1 MEKLRE
7 INEGNAEI
15 KNVYFGFENLFPTKN
30 KNISDISK
38 KGKKGKKSKSK
49 SKEKIQKNK
58 NSFNQ
63 TYPIKNYNE
72 FDNSNYKVKG
82 SKYIQKPV
90 KIIKTDEEREQ
101 EYFEEKNK
109 KKKNSKKKKSK
120 SKSKNK
126 IKEKEVTENEENEL
140 IEVNNK
146 NDKNITKK
154 KVKEEENSENEENGN
169 KKIKKKK
176 KKAVNEEE
184 EEIIENEKNN
194 KSKSKTKKKNK
205 TKEEEPKIIKE
216 EQKENKIKKEKKN
229 KSKEKIEGREI
240 NEDENHEE
248 IIIISNIKAT
258 KNKEKSTEKKN
269 KNKTKKKRVKKKEER
284 EIPDSDD
291 NDKDNDNETQSEN
304 NEKKKKKKSKTKSK
318 DKSKSKSKSKTK
330 TKTQKSDNTEE
341 VMENNRTQI
350 KIKKLNKMI
359 DEGTDM
365 EPEYNEIKDDAMN
378 FVDKHIQN
386 LSLTVNDNKLKNNKN
401 NKNKSFKT
409 INKNNKN
416 STNNNFNFN
425 FDLNDTLLKRP
436 YTAHGYKAKS
446 KTKRQI
452 KTSRPINEEE
462 KIMAFK
468 EKVLVHDKVLS
479 LFNNNLFQKNL
490 KDEFTQTKKPKK
502 SNSKHYMMPK
512 KKDMIKQNKIKK
524 KEIIYY
530 NDKPEE
536 DPDEIKPNEEDE
548 NKIKNKNSNAIKLMT
563 SSKKYFS
570 KSNQALNDIDKIL
583 TKKNMDTFI
592 NNFMCKNNINLD
604 LEEEKTKTNY
614 ENNQY
619 PYVDISKIKYY
630 HGGKTYFRPKS
641 TNRQNPVNNN
651 ANKLNNSDINLKS
664 YNNRHIFNPNEIISN
679 PNNKFNFFSQ
689 TFTKQPIYGKYYN
702 PPEVEDTFNNNLSY
716 IESNKW
722 NGRYKLKKYTYEE
735 KENPND
741 VYNYDYKYDDLNDDS
756 DNELPS
762 TNFKARTL
770 PKYKKIDIEYK
781 DNKTGKIVSEK
792 NDNKIDNKLFQDNGD
807 FDKAIYHPFLIDDD
821 TVNI

>member
-30 KNISDISK
+30 RNISDIPK

-101 EYFEEKNK
+101 EYFEEKNR

-120 SKSKNK
+120 NK
-126 IKEKEVTENEENEL
+126 IKEKEITENEENEL
-140 IEVNNK
+140 FEANNK
-146 NDKNITKK
+146 KNK
-154 KVKEEENSENEENGN
+154 KVKEEENSENEENGK

-176 KKAVNEEE
+176 KQEVNEEE

-194 KSKSKTKKKNK
+194 KSKSKIKKKNK
-205 TKEEEPKIIKE
+205 TKEEPKIIKE

-229 KSKEKIEGREI
+229 KSKEKVEEREI

-248 IIIISNIKAT
+248 IIIISNIKVT
-258 KNKEKSTEKKN
+258 KSKEKSKENKN
-269 KNKTKKKRVKKKEER
+269 KNKAKKKRVKKKEER
-284 EIPDSDD
+284 EITKSDD
-291 NDKDNDNETQSEN
+291 NDNDNDKDDDNEAQSEN
-304 NEKKKKKKSKTKSK
+304 KEKKKKKKSNTKSK
-318 DKSKSKSKSKTK
+318 EKSRSKSKSKTK
-330 TKTQKSDNTEE
+330 TQKSSNTEE
-341 VMENNRTQI
+341 FMEKNRTQI
-350 KIKKLNKMI
+350 KKLNKKI

-378 FVDKHIQN
+378 FVDKHIKN
-386 LSLTVNDNKLKNNKN
+386 LSLTFNDNKLKN

-416 STNNNFNFN
+416 STNNN

-468 EKVLVHDKVLS
+468 EKVLVHDKILS

-512 KKDMIKQNKIKK
+512 KKDIIKQNKMKK

-548 NKIKNKNSNAIKLMT
+548 NNIKNKNNNAIKLMT
-563 SSKKYFS
+563 SSKKYFT

-592 NNFMCKNNINLD
+592 NNFMCKNNLNLD
-604 LEEEKTKTNY
+604 LEEEKAKTY
-614 ENNQY
+614 YQNNQY

-630 HGGKTYFRPKS
+630 HGGKTYYRPKS
-641 TNRQNPVNNN
+641 ANRQNPQNNN
-651 ANKLNNSDINLKS
+651 RNKLNNSDINLKNHN
-664 YNNRHIFNPNEIISN
+664 YKHIFNPNEIISN

-702 PPEVEDTFNNNLSY
+702 PPEVEDSFNNNISY

-722 NGRYKLKKYTYEE
+722 NGRYILKKYTYEE

-741 VYNYDYKYDDLNDDS
+741 VFNYDYKYDDLNDDS

-781 DNKTGKIVSEK
+781 DNKTGKIVGGK

>member
-15 KNVYFGFENLFPTKN
+15 KNVYFGFENLFPTQN
-30 KNISDISK
+30 RNISDIPK

-49 SKEKIQKNK
+49 SKEKLQKNK

-101 EYFEEKNK
+101 EYFEEKNR

-120 SKSKNK
+120 NKSKNK
-126 IKEKEVTENEENEL
+126 IKEKEVTGNEENEL

-146 NDKNITKK
+146 KTKNLSKK
-154 KVKEEENSENEENGN
+154 KVKEEENSENEENSN

-176 KKAVNEEE
+176 KKDFNEE

-205 TKEEEPKIIKE
+205 TKEEEPKIIIE
-216 EQKENKIKKEKKN
+216 EQKENKKKKEKKN
-229 KSKEKIEGREI
+229 KSKEKVEEREI

-248 IIIISNIKAT
+248 IIIISNIKVS
-258 KNKEKSTEKKN
+258 KSKEKSKEKKN

-284 EIPDSDD
+284 EITKSDD
-291 NDKDNDNETQSEN
+291 NDKDDDNEAQSEN
-304 NEKKKKKKSKTKSK
+304 KEKKKKKKSNTKSK
-318 DKSKSKSKSKTK
+318 EKSRSKSKSKTK
-330 TKTQKSDNTEE
+330 TQKSSNTEE
-341 VMENNRTQI
+341 IMESNRTQI
-350 KIKKLNKMI
+350 KKLNKKI

-386 LSLTVNDNKLKNNKN
+386 LSLTFNDNKLKN

-416 STNNNFNFN
+416 STNNN

-468 EKVLVHDKVLS
+468 EKVLVHDKILS

-512 KKDMIKQNKIKK
+512 KKDIIKQNKMKK

-548 NKIKNKNSNAIKLMT
+548 NNIKNKNNNAIKLMT
-563 SSKKYFS
+563 SSKKYFN

-592 NNFMCKNNINLD
+592 NNFMCKNNLNLD
-604 LEEEKTKTNY
+604 LEEEKAKTY
-614 ENNQY
+614 YQNNQY
-619 PYVDISKIKYY
+619 PYVDISKVKYY
-630 HGGKTYFRPKS
+630 HGGKTYYRPKS
-641 TNRQNPVNNN
+641 ANRKNPVNNN
-651 ANKLNNSDINLKS
+651 SNKLNNSDINLKNH
-664 YNNRHIFNPNEIISN
+664 NNRHIFNPNEIISN

-702 PPEVEDTFNNNLSY
+702 PPEVEDSFNNNISY

-722 NGRYKLKKYTYEE
+722 NGRYKLKKYTSEE

-741 VYNYDYKYDDLNDDS
+741 VFNYDYKYDDLNDDS

-781 DNKTGKIVSEK
+781 DNKTGKIVGGK
-792 NDNKIDNKLFQDNGD
+792 NGNKIDNKLFQDNGD

>member
-1 MEKLRE
+1 
-7 INEGNAEI
+7 
-15 KNVYFGFENLFPTKN
+15 
-30 KNISDISK
+30 
-38 KGKKGKKSKSK
+38 
-49 SKEKIQKNK
+49 
-58 NSFNQ
+58 
-63 TYPIKNYNE
+63 
-72 FDNSNYKVKG
+72 
-82 SKYIQKPV
+82 
-90 KIIKTDEEREQ
+90 
-101 EYFEEKNK
+101 
-109 KKKNSKKKKSK
+109 
-120 SKSKNK
+120 
-126 IKEKEVTENEENEL
+126 
-140 IEVNNK
+140 
-146 NDKNITKK
+146 
-154 KVKEEENSENEENGN
+154 
-169 KKIKKKK
+169 
-176 KKAVNEEE
+176 
-184 EEIIENEKNN
+184 
-194 KSKSKTKKKNK
+194 
-205 TKEEEPKIIKE
+205 
-216 EQKENKIKKEKKN
+216 
-229 KSKEKIEGREI
+229 
-240 NEDENHEE
+240 
-248 IIIISNIKAT
+248 
-258 KNKEKSTEKKN
+258 
-269 KNKTKKKRVKKKEER
+269 
-284 EIPDSDD
+284 
-291 NDKDNDNETQSEN
+291 
-304 NEKKKKKKSKTKSK
+304 
-318 DKSKSKSKSKTK
+318 
-330 TKTQKSDNTEE
+330 
-341 VMENNRTQI
+341 MENNRTQI

-378 FVDKHIQN
+378 FVDKHIHN

-548 NKIKNKNSNAIKLMT
+548 NNIKNKNNNAIKLMT

-651 ANKLNNSDINLKS
+651 SNKLNNSDINLKS

-762 TNFKARTL
+762 TNFKARAL

-792 NDNKIDNKLFQDNGD
+792 NDNNIDNKLFQDNGD

>member
-1 MEKLRE
+1 MEKLRG

-30 KNISDISK
+30 RNISDIPK

-120 SKSKNK
+120 NK
-126 IKEKEVTENEENEL
+126 IKEKVTENEENEL

-146 NDKNITKK
+146 KSKNISKK
-154 KVKEEENSENEENGN
+154 KVKEEENSENEENCN

-176 KKAVNEEE
+176 KKEVNEEEE

-194 KSKSKTKKKNK
+194 KRKSKTKKKNK

-229 KSKEKIEGREI
+229 KSKEKVEEREI

-248 IIIISNIKAT
+248 IIIISNIKVT
-258 KNKEKSTEKKN
+258 KSKEKSKEKKN

-284 EIPDSDD
+284 EITKSDD
-291 NDKDNDNETQSEN
+291 NDNDKDDDNEAQSEN
-304 NEKKKKKKSKTKSK
+304 KEKKKKKKSNTKSK
-318 DKSKSKSKSKTK
+318 EKSRSKSKSKTK
-330 TKTQKSDNTEE
+330 TQKSSNTEE
-341 VMENNRTQI
+341 FMEKNRTQI
-350 KIKKLNKMI
+350 KKLNKKI

-378 FVDKHIQN
+378 FVDKHIKN
-386 LSLTVNDNKLKNNKN
+386 LSLTFNDNKLKN

-416 STNNNFNFN
+416 STNNN

-468 EKVLVHDKVLS
+468 EKVLVHDKILS

-512 KKDMIKQNKIKK
+512 KKDIIKQNKMKK

-548 NKIKNKNSNAIKLMT
+548 NNIKNKNNNAIKLMT
-563 SSKKYFS
+563 SSKKYFT

-592 NNFMCKNNINLD
+592 NNFMCKNNLNLD
-604 LEEEKTKTNY
+604 LEEEKAKTY
-614 ENNQY
+614 YQNNQY

-630 HGGKTYFRPKS
+630 HGGKTYYRPKS
-641 TNRQNPVNNN
+641 ANRQNPQNNN
-651 ANKLNNSDINLKS
+651 RNKLNNSDINLKNHN
-664 YNNRHIFNPNEIISN
+664 YRHIFNPNEIISN

-702 PPEVEDTFNNNLSY
+702 PPEVEDSFNNNISY

-722 NGRYKLKKYTYEE
+722 NGRYILKKYTYEE

-741 VYNYDYKYDDLNDDS
+741 VFNYDYKYDDLNDDS

-781 DNKTGKIVSEK
+781 DNKTGKIVGGK

>member
-30 KNISDISK
+30 KNISDIPK

-49 SKEKIQKNK
+49 SKEKKQNNK

-63 TYPIKNYNE
+63 TYSIKNYNE

-120 SKSKNK
+120 NKSKNK
-126 IKEKEVTENEENEL
+126 IKEKEVTENEENEI
-140 IEVNNK
+140 IEVNDNK
-146 NDKNITKK
+146 TKNISKK
-154 KVKEEENSENEENGN
+154 KVRDEESSEDEDEENSN

-176 KKAVNEEE
+176 KKVVNEKE
-184 EEIIENEKNN
+184 EEILENEKNN
-194 KSKSKTKKKNK
+194 KSKIKKKKKNK

-216 EQKENKIKKEKKN
+216 EQKEKKIKKEKKN
-229 KSKEKIEGREI
+229 KSKEKLEEREA

-248 IIIISNIKAT
+248 IIIISNIKIT
-258 KNKEKSTEKKN
+258 KNKKKSNEKKN
-269 KNKTKKKRVKKKEER
+269 KNKTPNKRFKKKEER
-284 EIPDSDD
+284 EIIESD
-291 NDKDNDNETQSEN
+291 NNDNGTQSEKK
-304 NEKKKKKKSKTKSK
+304 EKKKKKKSNNKSK
-318 DKSKSKSKSKTK
+318 EKSKSKSKSKT
-330 TKTQKSDNTEE
+330 QKSSNTEE

-350 KIKKLNKMI
+350 KIKKINNKI

-365 EPEYNEIKDDAMN
+365 EPEFNEIKDDAMN

-386 LSLTVNDNKLKNNKN
+386 LSLIFNDNKLKN

-409 INKNNKN
+409 INKNKKN
-416 STNNNFNFN
+416 NTNDNFN
-425 FDLNDTLLKRP
+425 FDLNDTLYKRP

-452 KTSRPINEEE
+452 KTSRPLNEEE

-512 KKDMIKQNKIKK
+512 QKDIIKQNKIKK

-530 NDKPEE
+530 NDKPEV

-548 NKIKNKNSNAIKLMT
+548 NNIKNKNNNAIKLMT
-563 SSKKYFS
+563 SSKKHFTKS
-570 KSNQALNDIDKIL
+570 KEALNDIDKIL

-592 NNFMCKNNINLD
+592 NNFMCKNNLNLD
-604 LEEEKTKTNY
+604 SEEEKAQTNY
-614 ENNQY
+614 QNNQY

-630 HGGKTYFRPKS
+630 HGGKTYYRPKS
-641 TNRQNPVNNN
+641 TNRQNPVNHNN
-651 ANKLNNSDINLKS
+651 NKLNNSDINLKR
-664 YNNRHIFNPNEIISN
+664 YKNRHIFNPNEIISN

-702 PPEVEDTFNNNLSY
+702 PPEVEDSFNNNISY

-722 NGRYKLKKYTYEE
+722 NGRYKLTKYTYEE

-781 DNKTGKIVSEK
+781 DNKTGKIVGGK
-792 NDNKIDNKLFQDNGD
+792 IDNKIDNKLFQDNGD